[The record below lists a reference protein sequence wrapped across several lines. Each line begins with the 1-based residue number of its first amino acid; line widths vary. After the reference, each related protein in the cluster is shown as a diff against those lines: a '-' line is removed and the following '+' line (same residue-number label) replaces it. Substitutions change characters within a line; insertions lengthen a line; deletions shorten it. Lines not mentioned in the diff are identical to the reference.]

1 MIPRCSALG
10 DRLLKTL
17 AHRMRRL
24 FNDTVMIARVGG
36 DEFVVLFTRLPL
48 EGSYY
53 QKLNRLLASI
63 SEPITID
70 GVSVSIT
77 ASMGV
82 TEFPQPM
89 DIMGE
94 QLLRQAQQALFQ
106 SKLQGK
112 GRLHQYDI
120 ALEQDARALTG
131 HLEDIQSALH
141 AGEFVLYYQP
151 KINMTSGAVFGY
163 GRKFGSG

>member
-1 MIPRCSALG
+1 MPFRHEEGIQ
-10 DRLLKTL
+10 TL
-17 AHRMRRL
+17 ATPFSLRIRVCSGSLFATTCQSWVDLPQRL
-24 FNDTVMIARVGG
+24 K
-36 DEFVVLFTRLPL
+36 L
-48 EGSYY
+48 YW
-53 QKLNRLLASI
+53 QLNRLLASI